1 MWHGC
6 GGNIGCGGVLV
17 VILVV
22 VWLWWKSRCWFGFG
36 GNVVLMNVK
45 HSLGIHNTFGDTKG
59 GKIFPLP
66 KPIVQMILS

>member
-1 MWHGC
+1 M
-6 GGNIGCGGVLV
+6 

-22 VWLWWKSRCWFGFG
+22 VWLWWKSWCWFGFG
-36 GNVVLMNVK
+36 GNVVLMYVE

-66 KPIVQMILS
+66 KSIVQIILS